1 MPATRTPEPLVA
13 AAGEFRTLTRSRR
26 HARHAVR
33 ARTAR
38 RAPPIDPDL
47 PADTPLEPGIGVARG
62 RSPAERIAASEA
74 ALGPALGTL
83 KREGEVTGKANF
95 IAAARRAAQA
105 AANEGGLVEAPRT
118 EEHKPDETPTSL
130 IGRFLANRRRA
141 LMVGVSAL
149 LVLYGTVQIVGMFG
163 GSDHAQEP
171 PRMTPSQTQ
180 APEPRK
186 LAPRRHPH
194 PPRPHSAAPTARSR
208 ASARPPPAVRPLV
221 APTPTASLISPVPVA
236 APAPRRRP
244 LRQPRRSPARSS
256 RR

>member
-1 MPATRTPEPLVA
+1 MPAPTCARGAAPATPFV
-13 AAGEFRTLTRSRR
+13 
-26 HARHAVR
+26 HVQR
-33 ARTAR
+33 AER
-38 RAPPIDPDL
+38 PPIDPDL
-47 PADTPLEPGIGVARG
+47 PADTPLEPGIGVGRG

-105 AANEGGLVEAPRT
+105 AANEGGLVEGPRA

-163 GSDHAQEP
+163 GSDA
-171 PRMTPSQTQ
+171 
-180 APEPRK
+180 APEAAAHDAEPDPGARAAQAG
-186 LAPRRHPH
+186 APRRPRR
-194 PPRPHSAAPTARSR
+194 PPRRLRAGSRSPRRCPRRRPAASPSAQ
-208 ASARPPPAVRPLV
+208 PLV
-221 APTPTASLISPVPVA
+221 APTPTASLIAPAPVA
-236 APAPRRRP
+236 APIAPRRSAGP
-244 LRQPRRSPARSS
+244 PTSPARSS